1 MAVRWGAAGLCS
13 LFPLWGSWTS
23 CWAASGRVYGRLNPN
38 LVGGQLGALLAAGLE
53 CGVCPPAA
61 RLLPFLTE
69 RALVSCLPGRKLDRP
84 SNCVK

>member
-1 MAVRWGAAGLCS
+1 MTQGDQLDLEFKGL
-13 LFPLWGSWTS
+13 LPKLVLEEGNN
-23 CWAASGRVYGRLNPN
+23 GRLNPN

-69 RALVSCLPGRKLDRP
+69 RALVSCLPGRRLDRP